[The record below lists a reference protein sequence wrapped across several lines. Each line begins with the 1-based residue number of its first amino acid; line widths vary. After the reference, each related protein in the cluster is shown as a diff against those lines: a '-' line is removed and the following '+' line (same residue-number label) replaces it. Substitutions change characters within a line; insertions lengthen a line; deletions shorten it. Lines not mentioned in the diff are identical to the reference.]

1 LPDRR
6 PWTIVA
12 TVSSQAPDPRARL
25 VLVDQNDLLIEMISA
40 CVDRAQ
46 GIAIAGTA
54 KRGDEAV
61 GLVERLR
68 PDVVLLNLTLPDM
81 SGLTALRRMKLL
93 PDPPIVIVMTFQ
105 CSNAARAA
113 IRDLGADDCIIKS
126 EVARTLSPTVERLLG
141 RRKLDGPP
149 ASDGG
154 PVES

>member
-1 LPDRR
+1 M
-6 PWTIVA
+6 
-12 TVSSQAPDPRARL
+12 SHSAPDPRARL
-25 VLVDQNDLLIEMISA
+25 VLVDQNDLLIEMVSA

-46 GIAIAGTA
+46 GIEITGTA

-68 PDVVLLNLTLPDM
+68 PDVVLLNMTLPDM

-93 PDPPIVIVMTFQ
+93 PDPPIVIVMTFH
-105 CSNAARAA
+105 CSNTARSA

-141 RRKLDGPP
+141 RRKIDGPP
-149 ASDGG
+149 EPGG
-154 PVES
+154 ESA

>member
-1 LPDRR
+1 
-6 PWTIVA
+6 
-12 TVSSQAPDPRARL
+12 
-25 VLVDQNDLLIEMISA
+25 MISA

-46 GIAIAGTA
+46 GIEITGTA

-61 GLVERLR
+61 GLVEQLR

-81 SGLTALRRMKLL
+81 SGLTALRRMKQLSE
-93 PDPPIVIVMTFQ
+93 PPIVIVMTFH
-105 CSNAARAA
+105 CSNAARSA
-113 IRDLGADDCIIKS
+113 IRELGADDCIIKS

-149 ASDGG
+149 MTGPE